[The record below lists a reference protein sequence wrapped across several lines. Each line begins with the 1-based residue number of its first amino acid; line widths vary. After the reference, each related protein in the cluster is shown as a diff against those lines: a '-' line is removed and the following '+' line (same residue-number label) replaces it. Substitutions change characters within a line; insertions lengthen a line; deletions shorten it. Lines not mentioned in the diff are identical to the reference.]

1 MKKRKVRKRIF
12 VTDNDG
18 AYGIFLC
25 AGHGSGTAGV

>member
-1 MKKRKVRKRIF
+1 MKKREGGEKDF